1 VKLRP
6 DVSAYDA
13 VNPRVAS
20 ILTRL
25 CSFGANLLF
34 FIMTDARVETSDLNQ
49 DSLDG
54 NSASNSEAGSQDSS
68 PEIVASNE
76 DDNSGES
83 AEVAEESRE
92 AEGASASAASTSAG
106 GAEEAATA
114 QTAAP
119 AAVENGTNGVTEHHV
134 NGNNPEADS
143 TEVDGA
149 GEKRKSL
156 AGEEAVSPKKAK
168 VEAGAEE
175 VATVV

>member
-1 VKLRP
+1 MGVQTPVKLRP

-92 AEGASASAASTSAG
+92 AEGASASAA
-106 GAEEAATA
+106 EEAATA

-156 AGEEAVSPKKAK
+156 AGEEAVSPKKVK